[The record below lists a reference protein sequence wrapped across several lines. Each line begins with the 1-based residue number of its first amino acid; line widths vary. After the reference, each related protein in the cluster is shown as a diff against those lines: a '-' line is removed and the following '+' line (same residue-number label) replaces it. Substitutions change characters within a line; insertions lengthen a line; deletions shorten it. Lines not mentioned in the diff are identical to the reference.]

1 MNTIANIEAYYYEG
15 GEQKLTVRRIFMS
28 ML

>member
-15 GEQKLTVRRIFMS
+15 GEKSFQSDANLCLV
-28 ML
+28 L